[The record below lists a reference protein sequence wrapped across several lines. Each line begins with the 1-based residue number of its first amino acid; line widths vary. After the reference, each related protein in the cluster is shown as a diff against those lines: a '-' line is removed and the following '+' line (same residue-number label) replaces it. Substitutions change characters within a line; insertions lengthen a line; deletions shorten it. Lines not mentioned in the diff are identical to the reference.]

1 MPFATSSVLAC
12 RDAEGES
19 VPRGMP
25 SSPGKLCEEGEEH
38 LAFRL
43 WLEDTEPKELYFSR
57 SGFGGLTWNVDD
69 RGFHILL

>member
-1 MPFATSSVLAC
+1 MLLLVRHLLLEAMPFATSSVLAC

-57 SGFGGLTWNVDD
+57 SGSEV
-69 RGFHILL
+69 